1 MKRIGRE
8 IRRLRAASGL
18 TQIELESRTGID
30 RSALSL
36 FEHEYR
42 SPTEAQVRLLI
53 RVLSAAVKDRVK
65 AVSKVAAHAEHLE
78 VPACSEFTGKGRKKG
93 ECWDDAA
100 KRNQAPQGRV

>member
-1 MKRIGRE
+1 MKRIGHR

-18 TQIELESRTGID
+18 TQIEVESRTKID

-42 SPTEAQVRLLI
+42 NPTDAQARLLF

-65 AVSKVAAHAEHLE
+65 AVSKVAAE
-78 VPACSEFTGKGRKKG
+78 VE
-93 ECWDDAA
+93 E
-100 KRNQAPQGRV
+100 QGILA

>member
-18 TQIELESRTGID
+18 SQIEVESRTGID

-42 SPTEAQVRLLI
+42 RPTEVQARLLI
-53 RVLSAAVKDRVK
+53 RVLSAAVRERIK
-65 AVSKVAAHAEHLE
+65 AVSKVAAQAERLE
-78 VPACSEFTGKGRKKG
+78 VSA
-93 ECWDDAA
+93 
-100 KRNQAPQGRV
+100 